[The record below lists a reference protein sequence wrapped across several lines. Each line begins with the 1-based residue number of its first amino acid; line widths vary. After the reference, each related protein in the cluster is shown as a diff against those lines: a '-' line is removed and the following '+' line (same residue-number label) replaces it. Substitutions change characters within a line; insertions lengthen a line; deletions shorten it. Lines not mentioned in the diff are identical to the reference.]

1 MLLPFGVWFNY
12 SACDE
17 MLNNMCDGSVS
28 PVLNIFSGIHIM
40 IITLFWKTQAVDL
53 VCLRVPEWPFLL
65 RIWFSG
71 FMIVLPPSLPGSH
84 GILIW
89 FHECTGCLMS
99 GQIILLL
106 RNITLML
113 IIRPTNVDPLRV
125 RVYITWIRRKI
136 ISSNE

>member
-1 MLLPFGVWFNY
+1 
-12 SACDE
+12 
-17 MLNNMCDGSVS
+17 MLNNMCDGWVS

-53 VCLRVPEWPFLL
+53 VCLPVLEWPFLL
-65 RIWFSG
+65 MIWFSG
-71 FMIVLPPSLPGSH
+71 LMIVLPSTLPGSH
-84 GILIW
+84 GTLIW

-106 RNITLML
+106 RNLTLML
-113 IIRPTNVDPLRV
+113 IIRPTKVDPLLV
-125 RVYITWIRRKI
+125 RVYISWFRRKI